1 MAGWEILRKFAGM
14 SGRTIVGRFA
24 PSPTG
29 AMHLGNIFAA
39 VMSWLST
46 KSRGGEWLLRIEDLD
61 PQRCKPQFAREL
73 EDALS
78 LLGLDYDRGGLRG
91 LGPGGP
97 FRQSERGDLYEAALA
112 RLKDAGLIY
121 GCTCRRAD
129 IMATQA
135 PHRSDGRVV
144 YAGTCRPKGMPR
156 RNVEMPAASHSLR
169 VMVENRDIEFVDR
182 LYGPQRI
189 NLADECGDFAV
200 RRADGAW
207 AYQLA
212 VVVDDA
218 MMGVTEV
225 VRGSDL
231 LNSAAQQIY
240 LYEAL
245 GLEAPEFFHIPLL
258 CNRDGIRLSKRD
270 EALSLK
276 EMLKASTP
284 AEIIGRVGAIAG
296 ILPSPTPATPQDLLA
311 LYDEAAFR
319 RRFAGQQTIDL
330 SDF

>member
-1 MAGWEILRKFAGM
+1 MD
-14 SGRTIVGRFA
+14 GRRIVGRFA

-39 VMSWLST
+39 VMSWLSA

-73 EDALS
+73 EDALGV
-78 LLGLDYDRGGLRG
+78 LGLDYDRGGLRG

-97 FRQSERGDLYEAALA
+97 FRQSERGAMYEAALQT
-112 RLKDAGLIY
+112 LKDKGLVY

-144 YAGTCRPKGMPR
+144 YAGTCRPAGMPR
-156 RNVEMPAASHSLR
+156 TDITMPDAEHSLR
-169 VMVENRDIEFVDR
+169 VMVENRDIEFSDR
-182 LYGPQRI
+182 LYGQQSI
-189 NLADECGDFAV
+189 NLADECGDFVV

-225 VRGSDL
+225 VRGADL

-240 LYEAL
+240 LYEIL
-245 GLEAPEFFHIPLL
+245 GFDAPEFFHVPLL
-258 CNRDGIRLSKRD
+258 CNSEGQRLSKRD
-270 EALSLK
+270 SSLSLK
-276 EMLKASTP
+276 EMLKKLSP
-284 AEIIGRVGAIAG
+284 ADIIGHTGYLAG
-296 ILPSPTPATPQDLLA
+296 ILPHPTPATPNDLLR
-311 LYDEAAFR
+311 LYDERAFC
-319 RRFAGQQTIDL
+319 RRFCNTQTITVQVDDL
-330 SDF
+330 I

>member
-1 MAGWEILRKFAGM
+1 MD
-14 SGRTIVGRFA
+14 GRRIVGRFA

-39 VMSWLST
+39 VMSWLSA

-73 EDALS
+73 EDALGV
-78 LLGLDYDRGGLRG
+78 LGLDYDRGGLRG

-97 FRQSERGDLYEAALA
+97 FRQSERGAMYEAALQT
-112 RLKDAGLIY
+112 LKDKGLVY

-144 YAGTCRPKGMPR
+144 YAGTCRPAGMPR
-156 RNVEMPAASHSLR
+156 TDITMPDAEHSLR
-169 VMVENRDIEFVDR
+169 VMVENRDIEFSDR
-182 LYGPQRI
+182 LYGQQSI
-189 NLADECGDFAV
+189 NLADECGDFVV

-225 VRGSDL
+225 VRGADL

-240 LYEAL
+240 LYEIL
-245 GLEAPEFFHIPLL
+245 GFDAPEFSTCRCCAIARGNGCRSVTVRCRSKRCLRSCRLPTSSVIQAIWRAYSPTRRRQLRMT
-258 CNRDGIRLSKRD
+258 CCACTTNGRSAAVSATPRLSRFR
-270 EALSLK
+270 
-276 EMLKASTP
+276 ST
-284 AEIIGRVGAIAG
+284 
-296 ILPSPTPATPQDLLA
+296 T
-311 LYDEAAFR
+311 
-319 RRFAGQQTIDL
+319 
-330 SDF
+330 